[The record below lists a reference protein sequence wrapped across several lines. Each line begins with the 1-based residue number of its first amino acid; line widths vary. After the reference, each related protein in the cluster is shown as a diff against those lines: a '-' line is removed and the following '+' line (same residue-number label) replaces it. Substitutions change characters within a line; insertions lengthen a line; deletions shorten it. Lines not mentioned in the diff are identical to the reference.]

1 MEENIKADI
10 SAEELSQIAGFS
22 LFHYC
27 RLFQQIV
34 GMPVMQY
41 AVSRRLMHAI
51 YEIACGEKMVE
62 AALVYGFD
70 TYAGFFKA
78 FRREYDCSPSEYLKT
93 HRVQKPC
100 PFNLEQEGHRMITHK
115 KASDILRYWGLEEER
130 ISSIYYEDTGNKN
143 ENAFYVGER
152 YVLKT
157 SAGLAGLKNHIE
169 IARALEKEGMLAATP
184 VLTRDGH
191 EYINDSGLYFILTNR
206 IRGKQ
211 LMCEELYPAD
221 HEMTQKL
228 GQMLGQMLGR
238 LHKTLKNNGTAICNE
253 INLLENVTEWALPK
267 TREVMELPDGFADS
281 YLTVFSELYP
291 QLPRQIIHR
300 DPNPGNIILSEN
312 GVGFIDFD
320 LSEINVRIFDPCY
333 ASTAVLCDIFANNT
347 ARPEEWLA
355 VYQTIIAGYDR
366 VARLSKFEKQVVP
379 YVVFSIQMIC
389 VAYFSGLDKF

>member
-1 MEENIKADI
+1 
-10 SAEELSQIAGFS
+10 
-22 LFHYC
+22 
-27 RLFQQIV
+27 
-34 GMPVMQY
+34 MQY
-41 AVSRRLMHAI
+41 IVRRRLMNAL
-51 YEIACGEKMVE
+51 YEIAQGGKMVE
-62 AALVYGFD
+62 AALAYGFA
-70 TYAGFFKA
+70 TYAGFYKA
-78 FRREYDCSPSEYLKT
+78 FRREYDCSPSAYLKT

-100 PFNLEQEGHRMITHK
+100 PFNLEQEGRRMITHK
-115 KASDILRYWGLEEER
+115 KAADILRYWGLEKEK
-130 ISSIYYEDTGNKN
+130 ISNIYYEDTGNKN

-152 YVLKT
+152 YVLKS
-157 SAGLAGLKNHIE
+157 SAGLASLKNHIE

-184 VLTRDGH
+184 VLTRDGG

-206 IRGKQ
+206 IRGRQ

-221 HEMTQKL
+221 HEMAQK
-228 GQMLGQMLGR
+228 LGQMLGR
-238 LHKTLKNNGTAICNE
+238 LHKALKNNGTAICNE
-253 INLLENVTEWALPK
+253 TNLLENVREWALPK
-267 TREVMELPDGFADS
+267 TLEVMELPDGFADS

-300 DPNPGNIILSEN
+300 DPNPGNIILSGN

-347 ARPEEWLA
+347 VGPEEWLA

-366 VARLSKFEKQVVP
+366 VARLSKFEKQAVP

-389 VAYFSGLDKF
+389 VAYFSGLDKFQKLAQTNENMLKWLVQNQKKLTIN